1 MAADSAERSAIVPT
15 SRTTPAN
22 PSARRA
28 QARTAVLWSAL
39 RGVLDAGPARDV
51 LDIGGGTGGFAVPI
65 AELGHR
71 VVVVDPSPDALAAL
85 ERRAAESGRA
95 AGSGTATGSLR
106 AVQGDLAGLLDL
118 VEPGSVDL
126 VLCHGVLEMTDDPA
140 GGLKAAAAALRPGGV
155 ASVLV
160 ANRTAA
166 VVARAIGGHF
176 AEARRALE
184 DPRGRFGAQ
193 DPLDA
198 RFDEPQLR
206 ALLEGAG
213 LTVQSRARR
222 PGLHRPHPGRAH
234 RRRPARRGRPGRAGG
249 RGVRPAG
256 VPGGRQPPARGGPEG
271 LSRSGPFRTPVRG
284 PRCADPV
291 TAGEAVRGGPENAG
305 RSTRR

>member
-1 MAADSAERSAIVPT
+1 MAADSAERAVPT
-15 SRTTPAN
+15 ARTTPGQPA
-22 PSARRA
+22 ARRA

-39 RGVLDAGPARDV
+39 RGILDAGAERGALDV
-51 LDIGGGTGGFAVPI
+51 LDVGGGTGGFAVPI

-71 VVVVDPSPDALAAL
+71 VVVIDPSPDALAAL
-85 ERRAAESGRA
+85 
-95 AGSGTATGSLR
+95 GSLR

-126 VLCHGVLEMTDDPA
+126 VLCHGVLEMTDDAA
-140 GGLKAAAAALRPGGV
+140 GGLKAVADTLRPGGV

-166 VVARAIGGHF
+166 VVARALGGHF

-206 ALLEGAG
+206 GLLADAG
-213 LTVQSRARR
+213 LTVESV
-222 PGLHRPHPGRAH
+222 H
-234 RRRPARRGRPGRAGG
+234 
-249 RGVRPAG
+249 GVRVFTDL
-256 VPGGRQPPARGGPEG
+256 VPGALIDAAPHHASDLAALEAAVADLPEFRAVASRLHAVARK
-271 LSRSGPFRTPVRG
+271 
-284 PRCADPV
+284 D
-291 TAGEAVRGGPENAG
+291 
-305 RSTRR
+305 